1 MPSLVEFGPGGGAAV
16 IGVLS
21 APAGGPVM
29 VGGAGAG
36 ANRGREA
43 PSRRLR
49 VAGPGGVTHLCVRR

>member
-1 MPSLVEFGPGGGAAV
+1 MPSLVEFGPGGGAAA
-16 IGVLS
+16 IGVLT

-43 PSRRLR
+43 PSRRLQSP
-49 VAGPGGVTHLCVRR
+49 ALAA